1 MSKPQL
7 TLKGQKTE
15 LQKENNKVER
25 IIFLDFN
32 YAKGVLK
39 GIADVRGEKCYM
51 IDYKEQKVYYSIS
64 TGLRKVIIDIE
75 KQENG
80 KDKILKRS
88 YTSDYRDVNGL
99 KFPFKLRQTRPGLR
113 NVKFDVVEI
122 SVNKGVSDKDF
133 KF

>member
-1 MSKPQL
+1 
-7 TLKGQKTE
+7 
-15 LQKENNKVER
+15 
-25 IIFLDFN
+25 
-32 YAKGVLK
+32 
-39 GIADVRGEKCYM
+39 M

-80 KDKILKRS
+80 KDRILKRS

-113 NVKFDVVEI
+113 SVKFDVVEI